1 MGKYSDMLQAGPA
14 ATEAPAGKY
23 SAMLA
28 QAQAAPTG
36 VPGTFGENFAA
47 GVGHFA
53 TGLKQSVLDPGAQW
67 LADKLP
73 ILDAIGAKMGLP
85 TAAQSAAETQ
95 QTIDQGKPFENKLLW
110 HTGGGALGNLTANA
124 LAAYAVGRV
133 LPGGGAGSSSAARY
147 GNAAAT
153 GAAVGAV
160 QPIATGDSRAQSAV
174 TGAIGGVVGQGVGEA
189 VGAGLR
195 KAGQVVNNIRNI
207 DQNIAS
213 ARAVVDDFLRQAGT
227 TRDAIGQN
235 VAGAFDA
242 EVKRALDINGVIDS
256 AALRRKLD
264 FSSVGAQP
272 TLGQITRDPQQF
284 AAEHTLAGIEGA
296 GKTLTEMEKNN
307 HAALVERLNTAG
319 AAKSG
324 LSFDKGGDYAAGQ
337 AIHTPLSN
345 MVDGA
350 KSHISQLYKAAED
363 LNGRPIMMDHV
374 AFTQRAGD
382 LVDKTGKNYFL
393 PQEFKNILN
402 DVASGKYPLTVGTAE
417 QIKTALAAASRS
429 APDGNAR
436 AALSAV
442 RQALE
447 ETPIIGEAAGGIPG
461 TGLHLFGST
470 SGGQSSLGHDTINA
484 FRAARAANA
493 QFQQTVESSPAIK
506 AIVDGVQPDRFFQK
520 HVVGAT
526 VDDLKKTADFL
537 RQNPESFAQ
546 VRADIV
552 GYLKNKALNGASD
565 EVGKFSQSGF
575 NKALNAFGR
584 DKLGAFF
591 TDAEVKQLQTVGR
604 VASYMQVAPAGAR
617 VNSSNTAAHVA
628 NLAGHAMN
636 GNSLLALAKKG
647 VNALQ
652 AYGQVRKAA
661 TAEVPVAVAP
671 SAAQNALLQYTMP
684 AGVAVGNM
692 LQR

>member
-1 MGKYSDMLQAGPA
+1 
-14 ATEAPAGKY
+14 
-23 SAMLA
+23 
-28 QAQAAPTG
+28 
-36 VPGTFGENFAA
+36 V
-47 GVGHFA
+47 
-53 TGLKQSVLDPGAQW
+53 
-67 LADKLP
+67 KL
-73 ILDAIGAKMGLP
+73 
-85 TAAQSAAETQ
+85 
-95 QTIDQGKPFENKLLW
+95 
-110 HTGGGALGNLTANA
+110 
-124 LAAYAVGRV
+124 
-133 LPGGGAGSSSAARY
+133 
-147 GNAAAT
+147 
-153 GAAVGAV
+153 
-160 QPIATGDSRAQSAV
+160 
-174 TGAIGGVVGQGVGEA
+174 
-189 VGAGLR
+189 
-195 KAGQVVNNIRNI
+195 
-207 DQNIAS
+207 
-213 ARAVVDDFLRQAGT
+213 
-227 TRDAIGQN
+227 
-235 VAGAFDA
+235 
-242 EVKRALDINGVIDS
+242 ALDINGVLAS

-307 HAALVERLNTAG
+307 HAALIERLNTAG

-363 LNGRPIMMDHV
+363 LNGRPIQMDHV

-417 QIKTALAAASRS
+417 QIKTALADASRS
-429 APDGNAR
+429 APNGNAR

-447 ETPIIGEAAGGIPG
+447 ETPIVGEAV
-461 TGLHLFGST
+461 
-470 SGGQSSLGHDTINA
+470 GGQSSLGQDTINA

-493 QFQQTVESSPAIK
+493 QFRQTVESSPAIK

-591 TDAEVKQLQTVGR
+591 TDAEVKQMQTVGR